1 MGEGKAWRPNQ
12 TEIRGQNLLSHW
24 ERIEARESFFSNQE
38 TSMSDIITERSGSVL
53 RVQLN
58 RPDKKNAMTLAMYIT
73 LADLLNNAA
82 KDDQIR
88 VVLWHGAGDSFSA
101 GNDIEDFLKNPPGPG
116 ESPQARLIQA
126 LINFDKPIV
135 AAVQGAAIGGGTTM
149 LTHCDFVFAGE
160 TAEFQMPFVNLAVV
174 PEFGTSYSVPARI
187 GYLRAAELILL
198 GLRFDAKRAAELG
211 LVTRVVP
218 DQALL
223 ATATDTARQL
233 AEKAPAA
240 LQACKRLMRTSTREL
255 LERAVKLENEE
266 FSVRVR
272 SAEAKEA
279 FTAFIEKRK
288 PNFEGISQPKTRAA

>member
-1 MGEGKAWRPNQ
+1 
-12 TEIRGQNLLSHW
+12 
-24 ERIEARESFFSNQE
+24 
-38 TSMSDIITERSGSVL
+38 MSDILTECSGNIL
-53 RVQLN
+53 RIQLN
-58 RPDKKNAMTLAMYIT
+58 RPARKNAMTSAMYIT
-73 LADLLNNAA
+73 LADLLNAAA

-101 GNDIEDFLKNPPGPG
+101 GNDMEDFIKNPPGPG

-160 TAEFQMPFVNLAVV
+160 SAKFQMPFVNLALV
-174 PEFGTSYSVPARI
+174 PEFGSSYTVPARS
-187 GYLRAAELILL
+187 GYLRATELILL
-198 GLRFDAKRAAELG
+198 GSRFDAKRATELG

-218 DQALL
+218 DQELL
-223 ATATDTARQL
+223 DTATDTARQL

-240 LQACKRLMRTSTREL
+240 LQACKRLMRSSTREQ
-255 LERAVKLENEE
+255 LERAVKLENQE
-266 FSVRVR
+266 FSERVR

-279 FTAFIEKRK
+279 FTAFLEKRR
-288 PNFEGISQPKTRAA
+288 PNFSSAKEPPKVLAD